1 MVIDSSAII
10 ALLLAEPETSKF
22 VSAIAAAPRRLLG
35 APSYL
40 EAAIV
45 MISRSGTDAQEK
57 LDKLLRELA
66 VEVVPFSGE
75 QARLAI
81 GAFRTY
87 GKGTGHIAGLNFGDC
102 FTYALAKATDE
113 PVLFKGNDFLHTDL
127 KVAVSP

>member
-10 ALLLAEPETSKF
+10 ALLLAEPETSQF
-22 VSAIAAAPRRLLG
+22 VSAIAAARRRLIG

-45 MISRSGTDAQEK
+45 MIGRSGPDAQEK
-57 LDKLLRELA
+57 LDKLVEGLG
-66 VEVVPFSGE
+66 VEVVPFSRE
-75 QARLAI
+75 QATLAI
-81 GAFRTY
+81 GAFRKY

-102 FTYALAKATDE
+102 FTYALAKLTGE

-127 KVAVSP
+127 EVAVRS